1 MDNEIK
7 SMPMVPLRGMTILP
21 EMVVHFDVSRQ
32 RSIAAVQEAMAEGQ
46 EIFLVTQRSI
56 DTEDPDAEDVFEIGT
71 VAQVRQ
77 IIRWCGV
84 PVPTRQAL
92 YAAMREVCRE
102 IILLAHESMAAVRAN
117 LPPNTVIGFDGSWD
131 HRRHGFKCLFAV
143 ICSQTG
149 QVIEAA
155 VVTKSRTY
163 PSEILCE
170 NSSMMEAVALRTI
183 VPRLQ
188 QLPQIVGYVHDN
200 DGKARNIV

>member
-1 MDNEIK
+1 MAKARRRIRLGRRTSQLRWGNESSI
-7 SMPMVPLRGMTILP
+7 SARRLAFAILVEGGRP
-21 EMVVHFDVSRQ
+21 E
-32 RSIAAVQEAMAEGQ
+32 
-46 EIFLVTQRSI
+46 
-56 DTEDPDAEDVFEIGT
+56 
-71 VAQVRQ
+71 QVRQ
-77 IIRWCGV
+77 IFRWCGV

-149 QVIEAA
+149 QVIEA